1 MISVLALLCS
11 LWFLALGWAWVYFIN
26 IVFVFP
32 IAILG
37 FILWRKSNKE
47 KTTLLNRITGIILL
61 TALATSLG
69 SLVLYR

>member
-37 FILWRKSNKE
+37 FIFWRKSKNIKP
-47 KTTLLNRITGIILL
+47 TVLNRITGIIFLIGLL
-61 TALATSLG
+61 TSLSALI
-69 SLVLYR
+69 LYR